1 MSFCYQENTHFS
13 QAAQCSR
20 ENFWGEIKKSS
31 TRWKIE
37 SRRSIL
43 EAVQNNDEAA
53 IKKWLE
59 NEDYQKF
66 LAKKREMK
74 KAAARQKFFE
84 KSDDERLLAF
94 AQELKDNLTAFIF
107 SCREFDEN
115 VTAKGTPFRHR
126 RLAGCHLNGLVMLD
140 IDHVDNPMEV
150 WEKLQKNEELMKKT
164 KLVHITS
171 SKKGVRV
178 VFAGDANVGNLA
190 DNQIKYISTLGGY
203 KPDPSCL
210 DATRNS
216 FAPLEGDVLYIDA
229 ENTLDVDWA
238 KKIGVDVDKIYILQP
253 KSQSAE
259 EIFQIICDSV
269 DTGDVGLWVLDSIGA
284 LMSSQELEKTME
296 DKTYGGIAK
305 PLTLFGKKI
314 EMLMQR
320 HKCTGIGINQIRE
333 DLNSSWGGIATP
345 GGKAWKHFC
354 SVRMQFSRGKFIDEK
369 GNELTRSA
377 ENPVGNIVMMSM
389 TKNKTCP
396 PTRRTGFYTINYEIG
411 IDYLRDLIEVAIKYD
426 IVKKSGAW
434 FDIVDIETGEI
445 LEGKIHGQSAVNE
458 FLEQNDEVRNKVEEL
473 VEKVMKD

>member
-1 MSFCYQENTHFS
+1 MSVKLDEIMKNANKRFKEEIITQGLSEFSYKRIPFTSPRMNYCTFGGIPVGKITEFYGEEHGGKTTTALDIVANYQ
-13 QAAQCSR
+13 Q
-20 ENFWGEIKKSS
+20 
-31 TRWKIE
+31 
-37 SRRSIL
+37 
-43 EAVQNNDEAA
+43 
-53 IKKWLE
+53 
-59 NEDYQKF
+59 
-66 LAKKREMK
+66 
-74 KAAARQKFFE
+74 
-84 KSDDERLLAF
+84 SDDNR
-94 AQELKDNLTAFIF
+94 D
-107 SCREFDEN
+107 
-115 VTAKGTPFRHR
+115 
-126 RLAGCHLNGLVMLD
+126 
-140 IDHVDNPMEV
+140 
-150 WEKLQKNEELMKKT
+150 
-164 KLVHITS
+164 
-171 SKKGVRV
+171 
-178 VFAGDANVGNLA
+178 VF
-190 DNQIKYISTLGGY
+190 
-203 KPDPSCL
+203 
-210 DATRNS
+210 
-216 FAPLEGDVLYIDA
+216 YIDA
-229 ENTLDVDWA
+229 ENTLDVEWA

-305 PLTLFGKKI
+305 PLTLFGKKV

-445 LEGKIHGQSAVNE
+445 LGGKIHGQSAVNE
-458 FLEQNDEVRNKVEEL
+458 FLEQNDEVRTKVEEL